1 MWRRASSSP
10 WSRSERR
17 RMTARITVGLIDTLK
32 DTVRELLADAA
43 RRLPHLHYADAR
55 LEVAEGKSATA
66 ENGASKSSGDDDA
79 FALGVRVLAGA
90 RMVAPGYVG
99 LTLGAADIPNI
110 ERILREAIEQAYR
123 RAHVNAEMKADTRGK
138 FGSLGEALAD
148 TRLHPV
154 DVRQDVVPALYRVD
168 PRAMDV
174 GEMVRF
180 TTDISRQVAAADPSV
195 RYNYISTLT
204 QLARE
209 LFASTEG
216 ALIDQSFALTQGM
229 CNVVAVTDATSQ
241 DLYDVIG
248 HQRGWEIL
256 IEGVDDPLM
265 TFPPFA
271 RFSLDLARESVEL
284 AQAPPLPTSAGDVV
298 VVTDPHYNT
307 LVSHEIVGHPAELDR
322 ALKLETAYAGRSW
335 LLGGLTDHQVGKRIA
350 SPLVT
355 AYSDPSLPGYGHY
368 AYDHEG
374 TPARRVVHIDRGVF
388 TGFMN
393 SRQTAAVFGGAPN
406 GHFKATDAT
415 LVPLVRMSNTVFGGG
430 EQPAAD
436 IVAEVDHGYYM
447 VGHKIP
453 SIAESRE
460 NFRIS
465 ARKVYEIDHGRLG
478 RLYRDGGIAADTR
491 DYLMN
496 VDATGDDFRLYPI
509 PNCGKGQPMQT
520 RKLGNGGPTMRS
532 RARVLGG

>member
-1 MWRRASSSP
+1 
-10 WSRSERR
+10 
-17 RMTARITVGLIDTLK
+17 MTARITVGLIDTLK

-99 LTLGAADIPNI
+99 LTLGAADVPHI

-154 DVRQDVVPALYRVD
+154 DVRHDVVPALYRID

-174 GEMVRF
+174 AEMVRF
-180 TTDISRQVAAADPSV
+180 TTDISRRVAAADPSV

-256 IEGVDDPLM
+256 TDGVDDPLM

-447 VGHKIP
+447 VGHRIP